1 MYIDNYWV
9 ERYGNG
15 QPVVLLHGFTGS
27 SQTWQSLRPFFPN
40 QQLIVIDLPGHGH
53 TTAKVKSMDDCCKD
67 LYRVFSEMG
76 LELFDVV
83 GYSMGGRTALSFA
96 CKYPEMVRTLTLESA
111 SPGLATKAERDA
123 RQLKD
128 QELADYISNHSL
140 EAFVNK
146 WENIPL
152 FASQKQLPFE
162 IREKIRHER
171 LSQAKE
177 GLVHSL
183 LMMGTGM
190 MPPLWN
196 QLDQLQ
202 MPVLLMVGEWDQ
214 KFVEINK
221 KMDKWMPNSRLEI
234 IKYVGHAIHV
244 EQIKIFGTILE
255 EFILEE
261 GHSNDSRMGK

>member
-9 ERYGNG
+9 ERYGDG

-27 SQTWQSLRPFFPN
+27 SQTWQSLRPIFPN
-40 QQLIVIDLPGHGH
+40 QQLIVIDLPGHGRS
-53 TTAKVKSMDDCCKD
+53 TATVESMDDCCKD

-76 LELFDVV
+76 LELFDLV

-96 CKYPEMVRTLTLESA
+96 CQYPEMVRTLTLESA
-111 SPGLATKAERDA
+111 SPGLATKKEREA
-123 RQLKD
+123 RQQKD
-128 QELADYISNHSL
+128 QELADYIASHSL

-146 WENIPL
+146 WENTPL
-152 FASQKQLPFE
+152 FASQKQLSFE
-162 IREKIRHER
+162 LRERIRAER

-183 LMMGTGM
+183 LTMGTGM

-196 QLDQLQ
+196 QLDQLR
-202 MPVLLMVGEWDQ
+202 MPVLLIVGEWDQ

-221 KMDKWMPNSRLEI
+221 KMGKWIPNSRLKIMEQA
-234 IKYVGHAIHV
+234 GHAIHV
-244 EQIKIFGTILE
+244 EQSKIFGTIIK

-261 GHSNDSRMGK
+261 GHSNDSRMDK